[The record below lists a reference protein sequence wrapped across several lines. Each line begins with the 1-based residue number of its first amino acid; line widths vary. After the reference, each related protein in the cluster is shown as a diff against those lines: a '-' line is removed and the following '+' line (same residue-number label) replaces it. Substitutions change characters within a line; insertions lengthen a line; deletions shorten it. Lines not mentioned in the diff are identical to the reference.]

1 MIRNFS
7 LLFLSFFAILSVN
20 AQGVDRTTART
31 IAQDFLKSQGRQV
44 ELAPEAAT
52 GFNGQRKATKTGH
65 SPLYLFNIENEGG
78 FVVVSGDERT
88 EQVLGYVDK
97 GSCDD
102 DNMPDNMKAWL
113 QMYAQQIE
121 SLPVDYA
128 PSANAKAADTPKKA
142 ERKAIGALVKTK
154 WNQGE
159 PYNLKCPMDG
169 GSRSVT
175 GCVATA
181 LAQIM
186 YYHKW
191 PQEAT
196 TTIPSYYVLN
206 QWLPELPATTFN
218 WDKMLLNYDNGG
230 TTAQRNAVAELMFY
244 CGQAVEMGYSA
255 AGSGAFSG
263 NVKTAILKYFDYD
276 GTAKFVHRS
285 DYSIAGWDALIYN
298 ELYESRP
305 VYYAGYSP
313 GGHAF
318 VCDGYDTAGF
328 FHFNWGWGG
337 WDDGYFRLSLL
348 NADDPMSDGM
358 SATGIGFSMGQEC
371 VIGIQPQAGTPA
383 AVDTHLTINDT
394 EIRNGTQ
401 IFSNY
406 VNWTGSSG
414 SFNGAIVMQDENGEY
429 KAISN
434 IQTANNLG
442 ANYYMGWTFNLA
454 GKLPEGQHK
463 VSPASKL
470 TSSDVWIP
478 LYNLENNYILA
489 DVDANG
495 NMTLTKH
502 PIRNI
507 GKVSFEMQSSCV
519 ANTDQKVAIK
529 VDNAGD
535 EYNGEVCLYASKTTD
550 KGEELCKTQLEVPAY
565 GSNTIYMFFKPETDG
580 EYTLWLTTND
590 KNDVLG
596 SANIRIGGKT
606 KLTGKGG
613 TAGFSGEAY
622 SNLFDGKT
630 DTKWCFNLNGEN
642 SFVNFTAERPVFVSG
657 YRLATGGDTAI
668 NGGRNPKSWVLY
680 GSASSSTRPP
690 SASDSSWEVIAEVN
704 DDGTLKAYSKC
715 YFTFPLTQTTASK
728 AYKHFK
734 LNIRSVQSGNVCQLS
749 EFDLLTD
756 NLYFRNGNSG
766 LWLQSNDRNMEYGT
780 DRAELGSRGIDIEVV
795 NQTDGVQLN
804 PKFSGNHSINASNLE
819 MGSKASV
826 TAWTI
831 TAVEDS
837 SDEYYIQ
844 QGESYL
850 GADGSED
857 SYLTVGAAAEN
868 AKWKVYTRT
877 ARLAEMA
884 TANIDNPMD
893 VSWLI
898 RGGDFSKDD
907 ERFDAWTITSDGTT
921 NRVNG
926 GSKAKCNRIYDS
938 RSYKTY
944 SYLTQE
950 ITGIPN
956 GMYKLTVE
964 GVHINNPM
972 STYYFISS
980 GDDIA
985 QHELMQTESLGTIS
999 TIAYDIFTGLYH
1011 NDSDE
1016 VMLEVKNNTLTVG
1029 VKSDIDGSETGRFIA
1044 DNFCLTYYDPS
1055 LPSAIESVHNNIQPG
1070 YPTGIFNL
1078 QGQQLSAPVKGI
1090 NIINGRKVVVK

>member
-1 MIRNFS
+1 MKK
-7 LLFLSFFAILSVN
+7 LLSIFVFALLVISSAN
-20 AQGVDRTTART
+20 ADGIDRASAKM
-31 IAQDFLKSQGRQV
+31 IAQNFLKSKGRNV
-44 ELAPEAAT
+44 ELST
-52 GFNGQRKATKTGH
+52 DQVVGFNGQRKMITSGKA
-65 SPLYLFNIENEGG
+65 PLYMLNIENEGG
-78 FVVVSGDERT
+78 FVIVSGDDRT
-88 EQVLGYVDK
+88 EQVLGYVDN
-97 GSCDD
+97 GSFDAE
-102 DNMPDNMKAWL
+102 NVPENMKAWL

-121 SLPVDYA
+121 ALPADYA
-128 PSANAKAADTPKKA
+128 PSVSANAAGSPRKA
-142 ERKAIGALVKTK
+142 ERKNIGALVKTK
-154 WNQGE
+154 WNQGD
-159 PYNLKCPMDG
+159 PYNLQCPLDG

-186 YYHKW
+186 YYHQW

-206 QWLPELPATTFN
+206 QWLPELPATTFQ

-230 TTAQRNAVAELMFY
+230 TSAQRNAVAELMFY

-276 GTAKFVHRS
+276 GTARFVHRS
-285 DYSIAGWDALIYN
+285 DYSIAGWDAMIYN
-298 ELYESRP
+298 EIYENRP
-305 VYYAGYSP
+305 VYYAGYAP

-348 NADDPMSDGM
+348 NADDPNSDGM

-371 VIGIQPQAGTPA
+371 VIGIQRQMGTPA
-383 AVDTHLTINDT
+383 PEDTHLSINDT

-406 VNWTGSSG
+406 VNWSGTAG
-414 SFNGAIVMQDENGEY
+414 SFNGAIVVQNDEGEY
-429 KAISN
+429 EPISN
-434 IQTANNLG
+434 VQTANNLG
-442 ANYYMGWTFNLA
+442 ENYYMSWTFDLA

-470 TSSDVWIP
+470 TSSNVWIP

-489 DVDANG
+489 DVDASG

-502 PIRNI
+502 PVRNI
-507 GKVSFEMQSSCV
+507 GKVTFEMQSSCV

-535 EYNGEVCLYASKTTD
+535 EYNGEVCLYASQTTD
-550 KGEELCKTQLEVPAY
+550 KGSELCKTQLEVPAF
-565 GSNTIYMFFKPETDG
+565 GSNTIYMFFKPATDG

-596 SANIRIGGKT
+596 SASVRIGGKT

-613 TAGFSGEAY
+613 TSGFTGESY

-630 DTKWCFNLNGEN
+630 DSKWCFNLNGES
-642 SFVNFTAERPVFVSG
+642 SFVNFTAERPIFVSG
-657 YRLATGGDTAI
+657 YRLATGNDTAI

-680 GSASSSTRPP
+680 GSTSSTTRPP
-690 SASDSSWEVIAEVN
+690 SANDASWEVIAEVN
-704 DDGTLKAYSKC
+704 DDNTLKAYSKC
-715 YFTFPLTQTTASK
+715 YFTFPLTQTTVSK

-734 LNIRSVQSGNVCQLS
+734 LNIKSVQSGNVCQLS
-749 EFDLLTD
+749 EIDLLTD
-756 NLYFRNGNSG
+756 NLYFRNEDSG
-766 LWLQSNDRNMEYGT
+766 LWLQSNDRNTEYST
-780 DRAELGSRGIDIEVV
+780 DRAELGNRGIDIEIVS
-795 NQTDGVQLN
+795 QTDGVQLN

-819 MGSKASV
+819 LGSKAS
-826 TAWTI
+826 TTTWTI
-831 TAVEDS
+831 NAVEEN

-850 GADGSED
+850 GTDGSSD
-857 SYLTVGAAAEN
+857 NYLMVGATAEN
-868 AKWKVYTRT
+868 SKWKVYTRT
-877 ARLAEMA
+877 ARIAEMA
-884 TANIDNPMD
+884 TANIGKPMD

-907 ERFDAWTITSDGTT
+907 ERFGAWTISSDGTS

-926 GSKAKCNRIYDS
+926 GTKAKCNRIYDS
-938 RSYKTY
+938 RSYKKY

-964 GVHINNPM
+964 GVHTNAPM
-972 STYYFISS
+972 STYYFLSS
-980 GDDIA
+980 GEDIA
-985 QHELMQTESLGTIS
+985 QHELMQTESLGTIT
-999 TIAYDIFTGLYH
+999 TIAYDVFTGLYH

-1016 VMLEVKNNTLTVG
+1016 VMLEVKNNTLMVG
-1029 VKSDIDGSETGRFIA
+1029 VKSDIDGTSTGRFIA

-1055 LPSAIESVHNNIQPG
+1055 LPSDIEDIKENASVNTR
-1070 YPTGIFNL
+1070 TGIYNL
-1078 QGQQLSAPVKGI
+1078 QGQRLSEPVKGI
-1090 NIINGRKVVVK
+1090 NIINGRKVLK